1 MSEEAL
7 KIAYDV
13 KDLFSGVSDS
23 FGKSLSEDVI
33 DEIISSLHSMT
44 SIHEE
49 SSLLKSMLLERL
61 QQSRE
66 LGDAAGSL
74 EVEQ

>member
-7 KIAYDV
+7 KMAYGV
-13 KDLFSGVSDS
+13 KDLFSGVNDS

-44 SIHEE
+44 STCEE
-49 SSLLKSMLLERL
+49 SALMKNMLQERL

-66 LGDAAGSL
+66 LGDAAGKQEMEL
-74 EVEQ
+74 

>member
-74 EVEQ
+74 ELEQ